1 MQGSL
6 ATTSMFTRLF
16 VVYETHLVHA
26 MHLQMNLEWFCIWTF
41 FLDVHDDVFETNRLS
56 FSTTNRCFW
65 NWAFALFPEAAC
77 FLQQVCGRDEW
88 FWNLWRR
95 VMIFFGNGVEFTT

>member
-1 MQGSL
+1 MQSSL

-41 FLDVHDDVFETNRLS
+41 FLDVHDDVFGNNRLP
-56 FSTTNRCFW
+56 FFNNKPMFW
-65 NWAFALFPEAAC
+65 NWTAFCIISGSCMFSSTS
-77 FLQQVCGRDEW
+77 
-88 FWNLWRR
+88 LWTR
-95 VMIFFGNGVEFTT
+95 